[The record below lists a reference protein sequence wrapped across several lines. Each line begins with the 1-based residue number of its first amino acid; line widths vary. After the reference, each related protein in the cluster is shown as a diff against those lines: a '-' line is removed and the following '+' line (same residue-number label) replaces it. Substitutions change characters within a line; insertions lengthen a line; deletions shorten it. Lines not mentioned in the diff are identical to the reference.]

1 MDYLLLIAGLAV
13 LVLSGEIL
21 VKGAVAVALRL
32 HISTLVVGMT
42 VVSFGTSAPELLV
55 SLQAS
60 LGGNPAIA
68 IGNVVGSNIANL
80 ALVLG
85 LTAIVLPLPVE
96 RDSLRI
102 DWPAMMVATLL
113 FLVFILDGTIFQWEG
128 AILLLLVFGF
138 TFWLIWRSRKQ
149 HRSEDAAEES
159 DVQPSPKW
167 HLWRDIGFIVGG
179 CVGLV
184 FGADWLLE
192 GAVNIADSYGVS
204 KHVIAVTIVAFGT
217 SVPELVTSLV
227 AAFRKQ
233 SDISIGNLI
242 GSNLF
247 NILAIL
253 GTTSLVKDIPVMDI
267 VIQRD
272 IWWVIGVSLLLFPL
286 MVFGRKVGR
295 WNGALLLSI
304 YLGYLAI
311 QLF

>member
-1 MDYLLLIAGLAV
+1 MDYFLLIAGLAV
-13 LVLSGEIL
+13 LVLSGEVL
-21 VKGAVAVALRL
+21 VKGAVGIALRL
-32 HISTLVVGMT
+32 RISTLVVGMT

-60 LGGNPAIA
+60 LSGNPAIA

-85 LTAIVLPLPVE
+85 LTALVLPLPVE

-102 DWPAMMVATLL
+102 DWPVMMSATILLILFIFNGTVNRIEGGLL
-113 FLVFILDGTIFQWEG
+113 FGLLIL
-128 AILLLLVFGF
+128 F
-138 TFWLIWRSRKQ
+138 TVWLIRRSRKNAK
-149 HRSEDAAEES
+149 SSDENEAE
-159 DVQPSPKW
+159 PPPLW
-167 HLWRDIGFIVGG
+167 HLFRDLGLVVLG

-192 GAVNIADSYGVS
+192 GAVNIAESYGVS
-204 KHVIAVTIVAFGT
+204 KHVIGVTIVAFGT

-233 SDISIGNLI
+233 SDISIGNLV

-247 NILAIL
+247 NIMAIL
-253 GTTSLVKDIPVMDI
+253 GITAMVKDIPVEEI

-272 IWWVIGVSLLLFPL
+272 IWWVFGVSLLLLPL
-286 MVFGRKVGR
+286 MLIGRKIGR
-295 WNGALLLSI
+295 WQGILLFSI
-304 YLGYLAI
+304 YIAYLLM
-311 QLF
+311 QVFSV

>member
-1 MDYLLLIAGLAV
+1 MDYFLLIAGLAV
-13 LVLSGEIL
+13 LVLSGEVL
-21 VKGAVAVALRL
+21 VKGAVGIALRL
-32 HISTLVVGMT
+32 RISTLVVGMT

-60 LGGNPAIA
+60 LSGNPAIA

-85 LTAIVLPLPVE
+85 LTALVLPLPVE

-102 DWPAMMVATLL
+102 DWPVMMSATILLILFIFNGTVNRIEGGLL
-113 FLVFILDGTIFQWEG
+113 FGLLIL
-128 AILLLLVFGF
+128 F
-138 TFWLIWRSRKQ
+138 TVWLIRRSRKNAK
-149 HRSEDAAEES
+149 SSDENEAEP
-159 DVQPSPKW
+159 PSLW
-167 HLWRDIGFIVGG
+167 HLFRDLGLVVLG

-192 GAVNIADSYGVS
+192 GAVNIAESYGVS
-204 KHVIAVTIVAFGT
+204 KHVIGVTIVAFGT

-233 SDISIGNLI
+233 SDISIGNLV

-247 NILAIL
+247 NIMAIL
-253 GTTSLVKDIPVMDI
+253 GITAMVKDIPVEEI

-272 IWWVIGVSLLLFPL
+272 IWWVFGVSLLLLPL
-286 MVFGRKVGR
+286 MLIGRKIGR
-295 WNGALLLSI
+295 WQGILLFSI
-304 YLGYLAI
+304 YIAYLLM
-311 QLF
+311 QVFSV